1 VGGLLS
7 PLLDVVA
14 GCAYLHARQPPLL
27 HRDLKPPNVLYDE
40 RKRYAVARGWR
51 VDVPVDC
58 HSVPLIAI
66 SVPVDCHSVP
76 LIAISLPR

>member
-40 RKRYAVARGWR
+40 RKRCAFARGWR
-51 VDVPVDC
+51 VDC
-58 HSVPLIAI
+58 PLIAI
-66 SVPVDCHSVP
+66 SMPLDCRSVP

>member
-1 VGGLLS
+1 MTSDWIPHQVGGLLS

-40 RKRYAVARGWR
+40 RKRYASLVEGLT
-51 VDVPVDC
+51 C
-58 HSVPLIAI
+58 HLIATQ
-66 SVPVDCHSVP
+66 C
-76 LIAISLPR
+76 R